1 MKALRKFPALTL
13 LTLASLLPGCISMS
27 KVAYR
32 PDPARPI
39 RTIRVSR
46 DVRLPEKMVF
56 IGLSQN
62 LLMGAG
68 AGLGGAVGGA
78 LMGEGTIKRKTPSDY
93 GLADSLATAFVA
105 ELKERSRFTVVTSGP
120 ADAELKIDVREYG
133 FLQAG
138 FMRRGVKPYMN
149 IQAQL
154 IRSDGKKVWEESGVI
169 AQNRKTTPAQLPDQ
183 MKQNPDLTVQALRA
197 GAQVLAAE
205 MTASLR

>member
-1 MKALRKFPALTL
+1 
-13 LTLASLLPGCISMS
+13 MS
-27 KVAYR
+27 KVAYQ

-78 LMGEGTIKRKTPSDY
+78 LMAEGTMKRKTPSDY
-93 GLADSLATAFVA
+93 GLADSLSTAFAA
-105 ELKERSRFTVVTSGP
+105 EMKKGGRFKIVSSGP
-120 ADAELKIDVREYG
+120 ADAELKIEVREYG

-149 IQAQL
+149 VQVQL
-154 IRSDGKKVWEESGVI
+154 IRNDGKKVWEESGVV
-169 AQNRKTTPAQLPDQ
+169 AQNRKTTPAQLPDK
-183 MKQNPDLTVQALRA
+183 MKENPDLTVQSLRTAAQLLA
-197 GAQVLAAE
+197 GE
-205 MTASLR
+205 MVASLR